1 MMIAGPLHGYLL
13 HAVLEGQLSFLD
25 CGFFE
30 LFGFREVGFVDE
42 LVQAIVQGVV
52 PFGQIPVLI
61 VALQQEVLYFLRF
74 RSVHGRTL
82 LSGTYDSICHAQ
94 GNTDVK

>member
-1 MMIAGPLHGYLL
+1 MVASPLQDDPL
-13 HAVLEGQLSFLD
+13 HAVLEGQLPLLD

-30 LFGFREVGFVDE
+30 LFGFREVGLVDE
-42 LVQAIVQGVV
+42 LVEAIIEGVV
-52 PFGQIPVLI
+52 PFGQLPVLI

-82 LSGTYDSICHAQ
+82 LSGDE
-94 GNTDVK
+94 

>member
-1 MMIAGPLHGYLL
+1 VVIAGPLEDDLFHP
-13 HAVLEGQLSFLD
+13 VLEGQLPLLD

-30 LFGFREVGFVDE
+30 LLGVGEVGFVDE
-42 LVQAIVQGVV
+42 LVEAIVKGVV
-52 PFGQIPVLI
+52 PLGQFPVLV

-82 LSGTYDSICHAQ
+82 LSGDE
-94 GNTDVK
+94 